1 MCVRDCTYTILQRN
15 IKVFGLR
22 VTQAISF
29 ILQRTVCTPSR
40 LCVYFW
46 THFLWHT
53 ILVLYHCNVM
63 HCAICH
69 CFVNVSWGVCYSSSF
84 FSFFLFE
91 LWWLEYWIACVSVY
105 FFFSF
110 FIYCSHNSSS
120 FLCLLLTLCS
130 IEGILRLSLRQYI
143 KYLYVF
149 SKFWYHPEKLR
160 RKLGLLRLVR

>member
-1 MCVRDCTYTILQRN
+1 MRDCTYTILQRN

-69 CFVNVSWGVCYSSSF
+69 CFVNVSWGVCYSYIFLF
-84 FSFFLFE
+84 FSFLNYGDWSIGFR
-91 LWWLEYWIACVSVY
+91 VY
-105 FFFSF
+105 LCTFFVIF
-110 FIYCSHNSSS
+110 FVYCSHNSLS

-160 RKLGLLRLVR
+160 RKLGLLKLVR

>member
-1 MCVRDCTYTILQRN
+1 MRDCTYTILQRN

-69 CFVNVSWGVCYSSSF
+69 CFVNVSWGVRYSSYLF
-84 FSFFLFE
+84 FPLFE

-105 FFFSF
+105 FFCLF
-110 FIYCSHNSSS
+110 FVYCSHNSSS
-120 FLCLLLTLCS
+120 FFLLLLSLCS

-160 RKLGLLRLVR
+160 RKLGLLKLVR